1 MLRWGRGCAWCSW
14 CLCPWI
20 SAGCCGCAEDCWG
33 WSCEHVLTFT
43 LSPLQC
49 QPGSLERFAKGKT
62 ARHCRRKRSFIHFF
76 TYPLASRTF
85 NPCACSARALF
96 PSFQGAVGFFCLL
109 FFFFLVGLIS
119 CWGFLDDVIAL
130 EGGSAE
136 SWAHCGCHLLVPGS
150 PALLSS
156 GGEGWWHQTAENSL
170 SAGLPSPPS
179 TAAVGCELPAESRR

>member
-1 MLRWGRGCAWCSW
+1 M
-14 CLCPWI
+14 
-20 SAGCCGCAEDCWG
+20 
-33 WSCEHVLTFT
+33 LTFT

-109 FFFFLVGLIS
+109 FFFSGRFDFSLGIS
-119 CWGFLDDVIAL
+119 G
-130 EGGSAE
+130 
-136 SWAHCGCHLLVPGS
+136 
-150 PALLSS
+150 
-156 GGEGWWHQTAENSL
+156 
-170 SAGLPSPPS
+170 
-179 TAAVGCELPAESRR
+179 

>member
-1 MLRWGRGCAWCSW
+1 MGQGLCLVLLVS
-14 CLCPWI
+14 LCPWI

-62 ARHCRRKRSFIHFF
+62 ARHCRRRRSFIHFF

-85 NPCACSARALF
+85 NPCACSARALS

-109 FFFFLVGLIS
+109 FFFLVGLIS
-119 CWGFLDDVIAL
+119 RWGFLDDVIAL
-130 EGGSAE
+130 EGGS
-136 SWAHCGCHLLVPGS
+136 LR
-150 PALLSS
+150 
-156 GGEGWWHQTAENSL
+156 
-170 SAGLPSPPS
+170 AGLTVVAICWSLG
-179 TAAVGCELPAESRR
+179 ALHC